1 MPAKPGGAE
10 RGLGPGRRQ
19 QGSRAASPAT
29 AAREQQLV
37 ATAAC
42 GPWSRCVCRAGH
54 TRGRAWESGAWSRA
68 WAQPGS
74 AFSGAREPGWTGHPS
89 RLPCLH
95 LPCGKVASSPGPP
108 AEPVVMRASG
118 RGALHAH
125 SRASAGLGH
134 RPPPPPPRPEV
145 TRALPWLGHPSPR
158 QHSGLGRRTR
168 REGGHGAGALTR
180 HLLSPPVPPS
190 PPGLFPECPRVPACL
205 G

>member
-118 RGALHAH
+118 HGALHAH

-134 RPPPPPPRPEV
+134 RPPPPPPPVQKSHGPFRGWDI
-145 TRALPWLGHPSPR
+145 RLHDSI
-158 QHSGLGRRTR
+158 QGLGGGRAG
-168 REGGHGAGALTR
+168 REAMEQG
-180 HLLSPPVPPS
+180 P
-190 PPGLFPECPRVPACL
+190 
-205 G
+205 

>member
-1 MPAKPGGAE
+1 MPGGAG

-29 AAREQQLV
+29 AAREQRLV

-42 GPWSRCVCRAGH
+42 GPWSRRVRRAGH
-54 TRGRAWESGAWSRA
+54 TRGQAWESGAWSWA

-74 AFSGAREPGWTGHPS
+74 ALSGAREPGWTGHPS

-108 AEPVVMRASG
+108 AEPVGTRASG
-118 RGALHAH
+118 LGALHAH

-134 RPPPPPPRPEV
+134 GPPPVQKSHGPFRGQDIRLHDSV
-145 TRALPWLGHPSPR
+145 
-158 QHSGLGRRTR
+158 QGLGGGQSG
-168 REGGHGAGALTR
+168 REAMGQG
-180 HLLSPPVPPS
+180 P
-190 PPGLFPECPRVPACL
+190 
-205 G
+205 